1 MAGVC
6 GTIYSTRYQ
15 WRLQL
20 IMGCLSCESAVR
32 WSANLHTCHHIAA
45 ASIPGRLQVC
55 GDDTSFNGRDPSV
68 HELNQGEM
76 PTITLDQPLYA
87 ITKRIQWTWPEQY
100 GEDQFIVILGGLHIE
115 MAAIKVLG
123 DWLDDSGWVEALVQA
138 GVASAATAD
147 SFIKAARVTRTRHA
161 HQVTA
166 SSLYTLLKKAY
177 AKEKTVEMENELL
190 KFVRWCNER
199 CSERW
204 WRSCRSNTKLWSFAT
219 VGSCWSWAG
228 KTNCKVW

>member
-1 MAGVC
+1 
-6 GTIYSTRYQ
+6 
-15 WRLQL
+15 
-20 IMGCLSCESAVR
+20 
-32 WSANLHTCHHIAA
+32 
-45 ASIPGRLQVC
+45 
-55 GDDTSFNGRDPSV
+55 
-68 HELNQGEM
+68 M

-199 CSERW
+199 CSESTMFFFW
-204 WRSCRSNTKLWSFAT
+204 YTTLQIELILLMCVRSLRESSFPLNVDAIMALI
-219 VGSCWSWAG
+219 SWFFALDHV
-228 KTNCKVW
+228 NYAR